1 MTKRFI
7 LIISHEEISGN
18 SNSGQVEPTVEKV
31 KLLQVEE
38 QTCTAQDCWFS
49 FEELLKSELSTNIE
63 LLDGKKWG
71 WG

>member
-1 MTKRFI
+1 MRKYQ
-7 LIISHEEISGN
+7 EISGVTVDKWN
-18 SNSGQVEPTVEKV
+18 QQWKRSNYYRWRNRPAQ
-31 KLLQVEE
+31 Q
-38 QTCTAQDCWFS
+38 QDCWFS